1 MARVVQPPKI
11 HANFTKGNLFE
22 YKTRHL
28 IDGRIVDCD
37 TRISLVAGYMPG
49 EVKDLSPFSF
59 MHEDD
64 VRWVIVALRQSKYIF
79 FLVYC
84 FFFSM
89 WRRFLD
95 CCY

>member
-1 MARVVQPPKI
+1 MARIVRAPRIQV
-11 HANFTKGNLFE
+11 NFTEGNLFE

-37 TRISLVAGYMPG
+37 TRISLVAGYMPV

-64 VRWVIVALRQSKYIF
+64 VRWVIVALRQSEYYLNCLIIICEIN
-79 FLVYC
+79 LCHY
-84 FFFSM
+84 
-89 WRRFLD
+89 
-95 CCY
+95 

>member
-1 MARVVQPPKI
+1 MARVVPPPKI

-64 VRWVIVALRQSKYIF
+64 VRWVIVALRQSEYFF
-79 FLVYC
+79 FLAFYFVGSQC
-84 FFFSM
+84 DRLVS
-89 WRRFLD
+89 
-95 CCY
+95 